1 MKLLPSRSRPLVVGL
16 LLGVATAFG
25 SAHAQEDYPSRPIR
39 LLVGF
44 APGGGGDS
52 VARVMADHM
61 SQTLGQA
68 FIVENRPGA
77 GATLAPDAVAN
88 AAPDGYTLLLAA
100 DSTFGPDKA
109 LWAPMVRYDEKDFT
123 PVGKWAKTFF
133 ILAANPQFGVSNLQ
147 ELLTKVKAS
156 EKNVFVGSTQGLYP
170 ALILENFNRLAGV
183 ELEQVPYKGGGPAVV
198 AAVAGDVP
206 LTFAVP
212 SSVLPMTQSGKLVA
226 IGLTTKD
233 RSPLAGDIPTLAE
246 QGLEGLDVSY
256 WFSLAGPAGMP
267 DEVVEKLFA
276 ATNKALADPEV
287 RTRLEAL
294 GYEPAPSN
302 SIEEFRQEALET
314 GASLR
319 EVVERLGIRGAS

>member
-1 MKLLPSRSRPLVVGL
+1 MKLLPTRSRPLLASL
-16 LLGVATAFG
+16 LLGVLG
-25 SAHAQEDYPSRPIR
+25 VMNIAHAQEDYPSRPIR

-52 VARVMADHM
+52 VARVMAEHM
-61 SQTLGQA
+61 SQTLGQP

-100 DSTFGPDKA
+100 DSIFGADKS
-109 LWAPMVRYDEKDFT
+109 LWAPMVRYDENDFT

-133 ILAANPQFGVSNLQ
+133 ILAANPNFGVNNLE
-147 ELLTKVKAS
+147 ELLAKVKAS

-183 ELEQVPYKGGGPAVV
+183 NLEQVPYKGGGPAVV

-212 SSVLPMTQSGKLVA
+212 SSVLPMTESGKLVA

-233 RSPLAGDIPTLAE
+233 RSALAGNIPTLAE

-256 WFSLAGPAGMP
+256 WFSLAGPANMP
-267 DEVVEKLFA
+267 DAIVEKLFD
-276 ATNKALADPEV
+276 ATNKALADPTV
-287 RTRLEAL
+287 RSRLEAL

-302 SIEEFRQEALET
+302 SIEEFRKEALET

-319 EVVERLGIRGAS
+319 ELVERLGIRGGA